1 MLPSYSARSGHNV
14 IPVDDFMMLQSA
26 HDIASK
32 IICLPRKNHPFA
44 DRLGNPIFRLF
55 DLGHRDPAIFGA
67 IAAQRERG
75 QER

>member
-1 MLPSYSARSGHNV
+1 MLPCHSAKTDHNV
-14 IPVDDFMMLQSA
+14 IPIVDFMMLQSA

-32 IICLPRKNHPFA
+32 ILGLPRKNLPF
-44 DRLGNPIFRLF
+44 DDGLGNQIFRLF
-55 DLGHRDPAIFGA
+55 DLGHRDPAIIGA